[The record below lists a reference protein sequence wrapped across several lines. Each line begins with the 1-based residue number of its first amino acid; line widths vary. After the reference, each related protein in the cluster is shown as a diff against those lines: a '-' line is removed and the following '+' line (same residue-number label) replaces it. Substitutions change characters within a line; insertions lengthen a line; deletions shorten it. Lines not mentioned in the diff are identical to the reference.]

1 MSLEPR
7 YLTVQGCLKLTP
19 QLHVHNW
26 TGSPLDRT
34 RSLAKGYLNV
44 SSWSDLNDKRP
55 HKFEQS
61 RAHMTGGIVL
71 SSWLIAGK
79 QHSFAIHNLKHA
91 SRPLQGI
98 LLMAT
103 HGQAIVGMR
112 ATRRATLAYRSVQ
125 PKCIQF
131 PTDGHTQGQPSLLNQ
146 GAFYSIL
153 IQTLGGR

>member
-44 SSWSDLNDKRP
+44 SSWSGLNNKRP

-61 RAHMTGGIVL
+61 RANRTEHPAPRFVYRWKTTL
-71 SSWLIAGK
+71 LYYTQPRAC
-79 QHSFAIHNLKHA
+79 FCL
-91 SRPLQGI
+91 LQGI

-103 HGQAIVGMR
+103 NGQEIVGMR
-112 ATRRATLAYRSVQ
+112 ATQRATLAYRSVQ